1 MELCIKSSNFNKKKL
16 RKSIVIIIAA
26 YVIFLLISFGIYQY
40 QSIFSSE
47 KILSENIP
55 AEKPIGEII
64 SETQILQTIPVNTN
78 ITEIELLAAT
88 YARENAGS
96 LEIRVVGAQSG
107 LQYADFLIN
116 VAQMQDNSYV
126 SIPLEELATRDKD
139 SLINVLIT
147 SNSVSGSAVTFWQSS
162 QDIVPNASLTLNG
175 EQVQGDLVYQVAL
188 ITEQPPYWNMG
199 KLIMLAIIALVVLS
213 YPSYIKPLLQR
224 FARSKSETS
233 LYMILFLL
241 GLIILFFRSAY
252 NFTVP
257 SMYAEDGVWSASII
271 NNGLL
276 DTLLHAR
283 GDYLV
288 LGNVLLLQLA
298 LGLNELFLGYN
309 INYLPVFVAV
319 VQYLFFSGCAVLPVW
334 CFKRDM
340 SKYMRLILWL
350 LIMLVPVGTTGY
362 EIWGKIS
369 NTGFMF
375 YFIASCLLFRRI
387 FHRNH
392 NSRPSIV
399 LGDIMLFLC
408 CGTHE
413 GAYVLVA
420 AGFVLDVVLQI
431 PELRIQEC
439 KVKYWISKFSNQ
451 MWLVLGICCAV
462 IAAYDLFVL
471 RGVQDYGGIEGNTN
485 NIIEL
490 WGRLALFYGTSLF
503 YEWLNNGVVV
513 VIFLV
518 MTGWFLFTFWKI
530 RKERMDVIKLTFCL
544 LVALFYCLI
553 AFVARFDVLSS
564 ELSDYS
570 TTVWDRFYYAINIS
584 CLIPFIMS
592 LSLIYRKGERLIR
605 FIVATALTFLIL
617 LPIADYSKT
626 FPYDNPQI
634 SGAHVVSFSERLNA
648 AEYDTVSGLYTINIE
663 PDGWTVQLPE
673 KYITASRAS

>member
-1 MELCIKSSNFNKKKL
+1 MSG
-16 RKSIVIIIAA
+16 SINYKRIRCSIYAIIILYIIYLIASFTFYRYKQTDIFNGGTVTSIAA
-26 YVIFLLISFGIYQY
+26 EV
-40 QSIFSSE
+40 
-47 KILSENIP
+47 P
-55 AEKPIGEII
+55 VGEI
-64 SETQILQTIPVNTN
+64 SEGTEIIQTIPIQTN
-78 ITEIELLAAT
+78 ISELKLMFAT
-88 YARENAGS
+88 YARENAG
-96 LEIRVVGAQSG
+96 EIKIEITGQPSGTVYAQSVFD
-107 LQYADFLIN
+107 ASEMI
-116 VAQMQDNSYV
+116 DNSFVTVPFQQTAYRNQENLLSV
-126 SIPLEELATRDKD
+126 R
-139 SLINVLIT
+139 IT
-147 SNSVSGSAVTFWQSS
+147 SNSEPGQGVTIWSSNQNAV
-162 QDIVPNASLTLNG
+162 DGASLTVNG
-175 EQVQGDLVYQVAL
+175 TQMPGDLVYTIVS
-188 ITEQPPYWNMG
+188 EVEMPPYWSIE
-199 KLIMLAIIALVVLS
+199 KLFVLLGIAVLVCA
-213 YPSYIKPLLQR
+213 YPRFIKPCLQR
-224 FARSKSETS
+224 FAVEEKECM
-233 LYMILFLL
+233 LYCALFLL

-252 NFTVP
+252 NFMVP

-362 EIWGKIS
+362 EIWGKIC

-431 PELRIQEC
+431 PELRTQEH
-439 KVKYWISKFSNQ
+439 KVKYWLSKFSNQ

-503 YEWLNNGVVV
+503 YEWLNNGMVV

-530 RKERMDVIKLTFCL
+530 RKEKMDVIKLTFCL

-564 ELSDYS
+564 GLSDYS

-592 LSLIYRKGERLIR
+592 LSLIYRKGECLIR

-617 LPIADYSKT
+617 LPVADYSKT